1 VEGKA
6 TRQRFKYSDH
16 ARDQMD
22 RRQIS
27 EDDVEYVHLYADT
40 TFPGTDR
47 KGRNL
52 VKEGFAPDG
61 RRLCVV
67 VKKLRPTIIV
77 SAYWR

>member
-1 VEGKA
+1 MEGK
-6 TRQRFKYSDH
+6 TTTQRFKYSDH

-22 RRQIS
+22 RRAIS
-27 EDDVEYVHLYADT
+27 EEDVEHVHGNADT
-40 TFPGTDR
+40 TFPGSDR
-47 KGRNL
+47 KGHNL

-67 VKKLRPTIIV
+67 VKKLRPHIIV